1 MTQKQLRHRIPH
13 QKSMEM
19 LVFISKESI
28 KAEMMRSK
36 TTKRFLYLS
45 KVNKWIFSI
54 SLALKQ
60 IK

>member
-1 MTQKQLRHRIPH
+1 
-13 QKSMEM
+13 MEM